1 MIINKY
7 FSCRI
12 NLGLIL
18 SWLYNNSIYGL
29 ILFLFSC
36 NQKSHYAF
44 ETKEIDFVNKT
55 SGVIEGK
62 PLNIDILGS
71 REILICDTLL
81 LVTTENPNGQLKV
94 LSINSFEELANLCTK
109 GRAKNEFI
117 EPYLISRNYE
127 LKEGHISLWLTDN
140 ITTMKKV
147 DITESIKKRST
158 VILQKDI
165 CMSGSKGNFVLIDND
180 VKKRFVYNKS
190 KEDKVKNGIFNAPT
204 FSIEIDGEPSR
215 ELIVYP
221 KAMDTEISG
230 FHFYNYNGKMYK
242 HPDKNLVFQGLQS
255 MDYILFFDLDK
266 KKNWAIHQK
275 GSLSFDDVILE
286 DNKDIDYYH
295 FSHLDYNSDYIMFLY
310 VAGDYS
316 KNVENYGVDS
326 KAELLI
332 FDWDGNYLGGAKL
345 GSPVS
350 RIAFDKRR
358 QLLIGLD
365 CNDDKFYSF
374 DLSELMSSIDK

>member
-1 MIINKY
+1 MIENKY
-7 FSCRI
+7 FCSRI
-12 NLGLIL
+12 NLRLL
-18 SWLYNNSIYGL
+18 FSWLYNNSIYGL

-44 ETKEIDFVNKT
+44 ETKEIDFLNCT
-55 SGVIEGK
+55 GNIIEGK

-81 LVTTENPNGQLKV
+81 LVTTDNPNGQLKV
-94 LSINSFEELANLCTK
+94 YSLNSYEELANLCTK

-127 LKEGHISLWLTDN
+127 LKDGHISLWLTDN

-147 DITESIKKRST
+147 DITESIKKQST

-180 VKKRFVYNKS
+180 VKKRFVYKKS
-190 KEDKVKNGIFNAPT
+190 KEDIVENGIFSVPT
-204 FSIEIDGEPSR
+204 YSTEIDGETSR

-221 KAMDTEISG
+221 KIMDSG
-230 FHFYNYNGKMYK
+230 IPGYQYYNYNGKLYK
-242 HPDKNLVFQGLQS
+242 HPDKNLVFQALQK
-255 MDYILFFDLDK
+255 MDYILFFDLDN

-275 GSLSFDDVILE
+275 GSLSFDDVILADTKE
-286 DNKDIDYYH
+286 LNYYH

-326 KAELLI
+326 KPELLI
-332 FDWDGNYLGGAKL
+332 FDWDGNYLAGAKL
-345 GSPVS
+345 SLPVS

-358 QLLIGLD
+358 QILIGLD
-365 CNDDKFYSF
+365 FNDDKFYSF
-374 DLSELMSSIDK
+374 DLTDLISSIDK

>member
-1 MIINKY
+1 MKRNISSLLIVALLLAITLIQS
-7 FSCRI
+7 SC
-12 NLGLIL
+12 
-18 SWLYNNSIYGL
+18 SD
-29 ILFLFSC
+29 
-36 NQKSHYAF
+36 KSHYAF
-44 ETKEIDFVNKT
+44 PIKEIDFVNKT
-55 SGVIEGK
+55 SGVLEGK
-62 PLNIDILGS
+62 PLNLDILGP

-81 LVTTENPNGQLKV
+81 LVTTENPAGQLKV
-94 LSINSFEELANLCTK
+94 YSLNSFEELANLCTK
-109 GRAKNEFI
+109 GRAQNEFI
-117 EPYLISRNYE
+117 EPYLISRNYG
-127 LKEGHISLWLTDN
+127 LKDGHITLWLTDN

-255 MDYILFFDLDK
+255 MDYILFFDLDNN
-266 KKNWAIHQK
+266 KNWAIHQK

-295 FSHLDYNSDYIMFLY
+295 FSHLDFNSDYIMFLY

-326 KAELLI
+326 KPELLI
-332 FDWDGNYLGGAKL
+332 FDWEGNYLGGAKL
-345 GSPVS
+345 SLPVA
-350 RIAFDKRR
+350 RIAYDERR

-374 DLSELMSSIDK
+374 DLSELMSSIEK